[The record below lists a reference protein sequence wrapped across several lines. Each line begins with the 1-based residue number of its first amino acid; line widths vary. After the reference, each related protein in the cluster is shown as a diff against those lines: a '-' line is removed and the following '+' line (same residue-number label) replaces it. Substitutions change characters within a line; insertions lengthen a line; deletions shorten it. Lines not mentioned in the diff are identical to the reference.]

1 MTRRLCALERQQRMG
16 GGRSYAIEESFGT
29 VIVDIYLQGRIK
41 DMSMQR
47 ERKKRRKKKRT
58 GEYQNNLNVIYSRSR
73 AAKRVDQPISFLYF
87 SFDFLIFLFFL
98 SFLTY
103 TFPIGVPF
111 LFMYLLLLRFVAAV
125 KEKRSPRLIHFYG
138 QSRQDAAVY
147 TYVLHYRLYFFFH
160 VAAGGPSQFRVVYR
174 AGSFFLSLSPNKRK
188 YIPRL
193 DAAAQRRR
201 EVPNFSFSFLFFS
214 FCVHNRQWKKPTT
227 EYVRYADRI

>member
-147 TYVLHYRLYFFFH
+147 TYVLHYRLYFFFPCS
-160 VAAGGPSQFRVVYR
+160 G
-174 AGSFFLSLSPNKRK
+174 
-188 YIPRL
+188 
-193 DAAAQRRR
+193 RRP
-201 EVPNFSFSFLFFS
+201 VSVSCCL
-214 FCVHNRQWKKPTT
+214 
-227 EYVRYADRI
+227 